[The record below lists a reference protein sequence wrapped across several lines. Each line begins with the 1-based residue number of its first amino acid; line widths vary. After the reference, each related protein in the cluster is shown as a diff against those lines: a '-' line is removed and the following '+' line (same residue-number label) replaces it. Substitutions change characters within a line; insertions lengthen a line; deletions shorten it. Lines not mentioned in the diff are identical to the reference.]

1 MARRRLVVCAG
12 AVALGLLCGFVVV
25 MRSRARALAF
35 DAGGHWHT
43 WWRADHAPAEW
54 RSADAALVG
63 AVTWHR
69 VMDGVEWGELR
80 LAGHGAT
87 RRVLA
92 VVVRVEPGAVR
103 FAVDTA
109 FAGGLLQADWTLDTA
124 PDSAVLALNAGQFSG
139 SLPWGW
145 VRLQGEEFLPPQ
157 HGPLSTAVVISRAG
171 RLRLVSPD
179 SIPFLRRAH
188 DVRAAFQ
195 SYPTLLEG
203 DGDIPVPLRQ
213 DGTVSRTHVDARL
226 AIGELRDGR
235 IVVVLTR
242 FDALGDALGGI
253 PLGLTTPGMAALMGA
268 LGCRRAVMLDGGIS
282 AQLLVRDSAGVTRR
296 WTGIRRVPM
305 GLVAFPVHSPG

>member
-1 MARRRLVVCAG
+1 
-12 AVALGLLCGFVVV
+12 
-25 MRSRARALAF
+25 
-35 DAGGHWHT
+35 
-43 WWRADHAPAEW
+43 
-54 RSADAALVG
+54 
-63 AVTWHR
+63 
-69 VMDGVEWGELR
+69 
-80 LAGHGAT
+80 
-87 RRVLA
+87 
-92 VVVRVEPGAVR
+92 
-103 FAVDTA
+103 
-109 FAGGLLQADWTLDTA
+109 
-124 PDSAVLALNAGQFSG
+124 
-139 SLPWGW
+139 
-145 VRLQGEEFLPPQ
+145 
-157 HGPLSTAVVISRAG
+157 VISRAG